1 MTSTTRTTQPTAP
14 FVPARGLLFGGDYNP
29 EQWSRETW
37 LEDVELMRRAGV
49 TTATVGVFSWSWLEP
64 EEGVFDFGWLDD
76 VIALLHENG
85 IDVMLAT
92 PTASPPPWFTLA
104 HPDGLPVGPDGV
116 QLWHG
121 SRDTYC
127 LSAPSYRDASRRI
140 ARALAERYGQH
151 PAVVGW
157 HIHNEYGTVCWCDH
171 VAAAFRRWLQGR
183 YGDLATLNEA
193 WGTAFW
199 SQRYGTW
206 EQVLP
211 PRSTQYLH
219 NPGHAL
225 DFRRF
230 VSDELLACF
239 TDQRDEIRAAG
250 STLPVTTNLMLPSW
264 NHWEQWSWAREQDL
278 VSIDHYL
285 DAAGPE
291 GEAHVAYAGD
301 LARSWSQGRPWLLME
316 QSAAAITV
324 DGTSLPKEPDRMLR
338 HSLGYVARGSQGS
351 CFFQWRASSAGAET
365 WHSALVP
372 HAGADS
378 ETFRAAET
386 LGSTLRELADVA
398 NPPADGP
405 VVATDVAVLWHADGW
420 WALET
425 DGLPSNQL
433 SYPDTLRR
441 THRALYRQ
449 GLPVDF
455 VAPGGDLSAYRLL
468 VVPALYAMDDDT
480 VAWLEHYVR
489 EQGGRLVVHHLT
501 GIADSS
507 MRVTTGG
514 YPGRLRDL
522 LGVRVEQVRP
532 LAADDALTLDDG
544 SRATVWSELVHL
556 HGATA
561 LRTYAGGALDG
572 RPAVTE
578 HRSGAGVAV
587 YVSAQL
593 DEPDLG
599 RFLAEQTVLAEVR
612 PVLAAPAPDGVEV
625 VRRRGATSDHLFVLN
640 HTAGP
645 VEVRGPGDTTA
656 TVVAPGGHLVVPVP
670 VDEPAP
676 LVAWTVRSGR

>member
-1 MTSTTRTTQPTAP
+1 MTDARTPKP
-14 FVPARGLLFGGDYNP
+14 FVPERGLLFGGDYNP

-37 LEDVELMRRAGV
+37 LEDVELMRQAGV
-49 TTATVGVFSWSWLEP
+49 TTVTVGVFSWSWLEP
-64 EEGVFDFGWLDD
+64 EEGVWDFGWLDD
-76 VIALLHENG
+76 VLELLHANG
-85 IDVMLAT
+85 IDVLLAT

-116 QLWHG
+116 QRWHG

-127 LSAPSYRDASRRI
+127 LSAPSYRDASRRV
-140 ARALAERYGQH
+140 ARALAERYGSH

-157 HIHNEYGTVCWCDH
+157 HVHNEYGTVCWCDH
-171 VAAAFRRWLQGR
+171 VAASFRRWLQGR
-183 YGDLATLNEA
+183 YGDLATMNDA

-199 SQRYGTW
+199 SLRYTAW

-211 PRSTQYLH
+211 PRTTQYLH

-239 TDQRDEIRAAG
+239 TEQRDEIHASG

-278 VSIDHYL
+278 VSIDHYF
-285 DAAGPE
+285 DTAGPD
-291 GEAHVAYAGD
+291 GEAHVAYAAD
-301 LARSWSQGRPWLLME
+301 LTRSWSQGRPWLLME

-324 DGTSLPKEPDRMLR
+324 DGTSVPKAPDRMVR
-338 HSLGYVARGSQGS
+338 SSLAYVARGSQGAL
-351 CFFQWRASSAGAET
+351 FFQWRASTAGAET

-378 ETFRAAET
+378 ETFRAAT
-386 LGSTLRELADVA
+386 GLGSTLRELAAVA
-398 NPPADGP
+398 VPPAEGP

-425 DGLPSNQL
+425 DGLPSDRL

-441 THRALYRQ
+441 THRALYRL

-455 VAPGGDLSAYRLL
+455 VPPGGDLSRYRLL
-468 VVPALYAMDDDT
+468 VVPALYAMDDQT
-480 VAWLEHYVR
+480 VAWLERYVR

-501 GIADSS
+501 GIADAS

-532 LAADDALTLDDG
+532 LARDEELVLDDG
-544 SRATVWSELVHL
+544 SRASVWSELVHL
-556 HGATA
+556 TGAETV
-561 LRTYAGGALDG
+561 RTYAGGVLDG

-578 HRSGAGVAV
+578 HRTGAGVAV

-593 DEPDLG
+593 DESDLD
-599 RFLAEQTVLAEVR
+599 RFVAAQVALADVR
-612 PVLAAPAPDGVEV
+612 PVLATPAPTAVEV
-625 VRRRGATSDHLFVLN
+625 VRRRGAAQDHLFVLN
-640 HTAGP
+640 HGDVPVVVSGP
-645 VEVRGPGDTTA
+645 AATEPTT
-656 TVVAPGGHLVVPVP
+656 VPPGGHLVVAVP
-670 VDEPAP
+670 TDEPAP
-676 LVAWTVRSGR
+676 LQAWTVREQDQG

>member
-1 MTSTTRTTQPTAP
+1 MPRRGTARWCRTRAPTPRRSARPRPWGRPCASSRTSRTRRPTAP
-14 FVPARGLLFGGDYNP
+14 WWPP
-29 EQWSRETW
+29 TW
-37 LEDVELMRRAGV
+37 RCCG
-49 TTATVGVFSWSWLEP
+49 
-64 EEGVFDFGWLDD
+64 
-76 VIALLHENG
+76 
-85 IDVMLAT
+85 T
-92 PTASPPPWFTLA
+92 PT
-104 HPDGLPVGPDGV
+104 GGG
-116 QLWHG
+116 
-121 SRDTYC
+121 R
-127 LSAPSYRDASRRI
+127 SRR
-140 ARALAERYGQH
+140 
-151 PAVVGW
+151 
-157 HIHNEYGTVCWCDH
+157 
-171 VAAAFRRWLQGR
+171 
-183 YGDLATLNEA
+183 
-193 WGTAFW
+193 TAC
-199 SQRYGTW
+199 
-206 EQVLP
+206 
-211 PRSTQYLH
+211 PRT
-219 NPGHAL
+219 
-225 DFRRF
+225 R
-230 VSDELLACF
+230 
-239 TDQRDEIRAAG
+239 
-250 STLPVTTNLMLPSW
+250 
-264 NHWEQWSWAREQDL
+264 
-278 VSIDHYL
+278 
-285 DAAGPE
+285 
-291 GEAHVAYAGD
+291 
-301 LARSWSQGRPWLLME
+301 
-316 QSAAAITV
+316 
-324 DGTSLPKEPDRMLR
+324 
-338 HSLGYVARGSQGS
+338 
-351 CFFQWRASSAGAET
+351 
-365 WHSALVP
+365 
-372 HAGADS
+372 
-378 ETFRAAET
+378 
-386 LGSTLRELADVA
+386 
-398 NPPADGP
+398 
-405 VVATDVAVLWHADGW
+405 
-420 WALET
+420 
-425 DGLPSNQL
+425 L